1 MKYNFKI
8 LLSQY
13 VAPIAKHQELLFIF
27 DLVCLQTN
35 QWVFRDPG
43 FALPNS
49 EIPGLSDS
57 GVHIMSPREKTKRD
71 IRDCNCERDA
81 GFRGHYTRRPGFDSR
96 SFSEE
101 PISG

>member
-13 VAPIAKHQELLFIF
+13 VAKHQELLFIF

-49 EIPGLSDS
+49 GIPGLSGFGS
-57 GVHIMSPREKTKRD
+57 PYHGSPRK
-71 IRDCNCERDA
+71 N
-81 GFRGHYTRRPGFDSR
+81 
-96 SFSEE
+96 EE
-101 PISG
+101 GYSGL

>member
-49 EIPGLSDS
+49 EIPGLSGFGS
-57 GVHIMSPREKTKRD
+57 PYHESPRK
-71 IRDCNCERDA
+71 N
-81 GFRGHYTRRPGFDSR
+81 
-96 SFSEE
+96 EE
-101 PISG
+101 GYSGL